1 MALKCPE
8 TCPPVCLGGWNR
20 RSFQWLSLQVPCFFC
35 LFQLNSKHIEFSG
48 RMSGLLSLQ
57 SSIACFFF
65 IVAAFLGFSNESPFL
80 RVRDCLT
87 AQHQRHNNT
96 GTSPYYPSW
105 NTWFDPS
112 RWVPNKDSPIPESD
126 GWNLYY
132 RLGGYGP
139 WIEKLDGPVQGHEP
153 PAGCHVD
160 QVHMVLPTFLFE
172 T

>member
-1 MALKCPE
+1 MPTGLSWRLEPVNHSNGVSCKFHVSSCP
-8 TCPPVCLGGWNR
+8 
-20 RSFQWLSLQVPCFFC
+20 
-35 LFQLNSKHIEFSG
+35 FQLNPEHTEFTG
-48 RMSGLLSLQ
+48 KMPGLLYVQ

-65 IVAAFLGFSNESPFL
+65 IVAALLGFSNESTFL
-80 RVRDCLT
+80 RVRDRLT
-87 AQHQRHNNT
+87 AQHQHHNNT

-112 RWVPNKDSPIPESD
+112 RWVSDNHLPIPESD

-139 WIEKLDGPVQGHEP
+139 WIEKLDGPVQGLEP

-160 QVHMVLPTFLFE
+160 QVHMVLPTFSL
-172 T
+172 